1 MDRNEIIE
9 LWLRQISE
17 SFAEVNQF
25 QNSDN
30 YELFA
35 NWEESVWELL
45 EEHDELSI
53 EMIEGKVAE
62 VNSIL
67 IDARDEITWVGGG
80 INSFDK
86 HMDTLVYPEAWKW
99 WNRKRYDIQTDL
111 FTSCKERNF
120 NGVDIFS
127 FEINEDQPTH
137 TLSIPLTRLSVDPGA
152 LSLIHI

>member
-35 NWEESVWELL
+35 NWEQSVWELL
-45 EEHDELSI
+45 ETHDELSV

-67 IDARDEITWVGGG
+67 TDARDEITWEGLIHSINTWIRWSILRLGNGG
-80 INSFDK
+80 IVKGTIYRRIYSLHAKREISMVWTF
-86 HMDTLVYPEAWKW
+86 LVLK
-99 WNRKRYDIQTDL
+99 
-111 FTSCKERNF
+111 
-120 NGVDIFS
+120 
-127 FEINEDQPTH
+127 
-137 TLSIPLTRLSVDPGA
+137 
-152 LSLIHI
+152 

>member
-1 MDRNEIIE
+1 MGRNEIIE

-35 NWEESVWELL
+35 NWEESVWQLL
-45 EEHDELSI
+45 EAHDELSV

-67 IDARDEITWVGGG
+67 ADARDEIT
-80 INSFDK
+80 
-86 HMDTLVYPEAWKW
+86 
-99 WNRKRYDIQTDL
+99 
-111 FTSCKERNF
+111 
-120 NGVDIFS
+120 
-127 FEINEDQPTH
+127 
-137 TLSIPLTRLSVDPGA
+137 
-152 LSLIHI
+152 